1 MTCGLILA
9 GGESRRMGSPK
20 ALLEFQGETFL
31 DRLIGLFSR
40 RCSPVIAVLGAQ
52 HEIVRAG
59 LRRVGEALL
68 VQNPDFRLGQLTS
81 MQCGLLAVPA
91 DADGVLFTLVDHP
104 AVAPATIAALID
116 VPLAA
121 LLDLTSA
128 RPRCCASHDPA
139 TGAGSG
145 HATRKGDRLH
155 RRGRCRHPGGRGRP
169 CGLRDAAGWER
180 RMKRT
185 VKRAAKWLSIAMAVL
200 LMAGIAAPY
209 LSGNRFA
216 PCIRAALESALGRKV
231 ELGAIHFSL
240 FAGPGFSVDN
250 VVIHENP
257 AIGIEPIA
265 YVGSLEAVPRLTLI
279 FGIFGGRLEFAS
291 IRLDDASINVAKTG
305 GPSEPGRS
313 NFKPLLNR
321 SVIRR
326 RYDHGRAL
334 PLTWNRTV
342 CEAVSP
348 DVKSLMTAWT

>member
-1 MTCGLILA
+1 MA
-9 GGESRRMGSPK
+9 PRR
-20 ALLEFQGETFL
+20 
-31 DRLIGLFSR
+31 R
-40 RCSPVIAVLGAQ
+40 GASGA
-52 HEIVRAG
+52 E
-59 LRRVGEALL
+59 
-68 VQNPDFRLGQLTS
+68 PDLRLGQLTS
-81 MQCGLLAVPA
+81 MQCGLCAVPA

-139 TGAGSG
+139 AGAGSG

-216 PCIRAALESALGRKV
+216 PRIQAALESALGRKV

-240 FAGPGFSVDN
+240 FAGPGFRGGQGGDPRDPGYRFGADRLCGLLGSGAAAHLDLRHLRRAAG
-250 VVIHENP
+250 IRFHP
-257 AIGIEPIA
+257 AGLRQHRTEKRR
-265 YVGSLEAVPRLTLI
+265 VGE
-279 FGIFGGRLEFAS
+279 
-291 IRLDDASINVAKTG
+291 K
-305 GPSEPGRS
+305 
-313 NFKPLLNR
+313 
-321 SVIRR
+321 
-326 RYDHGRAL
+326 
-334 PLTWNRTV
+334 W
-342 CEAVSP
+342 
-348 DVKSLMTAWT
+348 KS